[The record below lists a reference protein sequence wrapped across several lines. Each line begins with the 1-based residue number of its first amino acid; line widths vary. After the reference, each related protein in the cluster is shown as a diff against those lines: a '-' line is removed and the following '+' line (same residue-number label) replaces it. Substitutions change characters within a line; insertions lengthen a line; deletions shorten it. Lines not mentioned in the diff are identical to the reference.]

1 MGVKLIC
8 LWITNELN
16 DMNCDVIFQRDLCA
30 LPGTMEATEDWT
42 MTFQLLRNSIVPWCS
57 HVIKVYYHNDSTT
70 FLTLLRTTVNALQ
83 EM

>member
-1 MGVKLIC
+1 MS
-8 LWITNELN
+8 
-16 DMNCDVIFQRDLCA
+16 CDVIFQRDLCA
-30 LPGTMEATEDWT
+30 LAGIMEETEDWT

-57 HVIKVYYHNDSTT
+57 HVMKVYYHNDSTT